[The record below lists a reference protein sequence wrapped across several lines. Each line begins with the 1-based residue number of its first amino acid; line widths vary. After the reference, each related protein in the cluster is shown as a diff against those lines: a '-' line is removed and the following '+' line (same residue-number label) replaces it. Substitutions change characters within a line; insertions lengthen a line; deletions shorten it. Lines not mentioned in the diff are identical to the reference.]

1 MSRQVRNRVC
11 SAFVISSPCR
21 KFSTNE
27 DAPLTISAPGVLAND
42 VDADG
47 NPITA
52 ILVDNVPA
60 SAGTLTLFTVG
71 TAGDDIYAA
80 NAAVL
85 TLMVGASTFTAP
97 S

>member
-1 MSRQVRNRVC
+1 MSQLREITDYLRQTVELEIDGLPATMIEGETKEVTGTLEAGTSR
-11 SAFVISSPCR
+11 
-21 KFSTNE
+21 
-27 DAPLTISAPGVLAND
+27 LAYLID
-42 VDADG
+42 YG
-47 NPITA
+47 
-52 ILVDNVPA
+52 

-85 TLMVGASTFTAP
+85 TLMIGASTFTAP